1 MVKIF
6 LVEDN
11 EMNWDMLFRCLVCK
25 KFEVVIVVDGV
36 EGVEM
41 FILKVL
47 NIIIMDMSLFELD
60 GWEVIRRIK
69 VNF

>member
-11 EMNWDMLFRCLVCK
+11 EMNWDMLFRCLICK
-25 KFEVVIVVDGV
+25 KFEVVIVINGV

-41 FILKVL
+41 FILEIL
-47 NIIIMDMSLFELD
+47 DIIFMDMSLFEFD
-60 GWEVIRRIK
+60 GWEVIKKIK
-69 VNF
+69 VN